1 MNFAEQEPGL
11 GVGILEKLVNKPKI
25 YESGDPT
32 VFVPIGRYSTTPEW
46 CFLPWKGIGGDY
58 RWGFKAR
65 TEVSDY
71 LSVLIGLQAAFLNDE
86 KEVFWVTKN
95 GKRARETQRRA
106 RWRDGDASPNL
117 LKPWGW
123 LEIHFEKLE
132 TLGQDH
138 LKGAVLDL
146 TAAGFEGCEN
156 FTVRPTRA
164 RNFQSFFCLA
174 TAALR
179 GNRCAITGSALAL
192 EAAHLKPVASCEDND
207 PALSDPYNGIVLTAS
222 LHRFLDGGFFGFDPK
237 GNVVVD
243 PKLSKKEREIHQLAA
258 AHKVDFKPEAEK
270 YLQHRVVRA
279 VVGGRRPSGEGIE
292 SFESPS

>member
-1 MNFAEQEPGL
+1 MQKGSAYRMNSAEQEAGL
-11 GVGILEKLVNKPKI
+11 GVSILEKLVNKPKI

-32 VFVPIGRYSTTPEW
+32 VFVPIGRYSTTPGW
-46 CFLPWKGIGGDY
+46 CFLPWKGIEGDY

-86 KEVFWVTKN
+86 KEIFWVIKKGN
-95 GKRARETQRRA
+95 RARETQRRA
-106 RWRDGDASPNL
+106 RWRDGAARPNL

-123 LEIHFEKLE
+123 LEVHFEKLE

-146 TAAGFEGCEN
+146 TAAGFESREH
-156 FTVRPTRA
+156 FTHRPTRA
-164 RNFQSFFCLA
+164 RNFQSFFSLA
-174 TAALR
+174 TAALW

-192 EAAHLKPVASCEDND
+192 EAAHLKPVASCEDDD

-222 LHRFLDGGFFGFDPK
+222 LHRLFDDGLFGFDPN

-243 PKLSKKEREIHQLAA
+243 PKLSKTEREIHQLAA

-270 YLQHRVVRA
+270 YLQYRIVRTM
-279 VVGGRRPSGEGIE
+279 VRSKR
-292 SFESPS
+292 